1 MDAPTRT
8 VATARR
14 LRREMTLPE
23 VLLWTAI
30 RGGQIDGFKFR
41 RQHPIGPY
49 VLDFYCVEAK
59 LAVEVDGSAHDA
71 PDQMR
76 HDRARDEWLTAAE
89 VRVLRL
95 PARCVLDDVDGV
107 RRMVQTELRS

>member
-8 VATARR
+8 VANARR

-30 RGGQIDGFKFR
+30 RGGRIDGFRFR

-49 VLDFYCVEAK
+49 VLDFYCAAAN
-59 LAVEVDGSAHDA
+59 LALEVDGSAHDR

-76 HDRARDEWLTAAE
+76 HDRARAEWLAVE
-89 VRVLRL
+89 RIRILRL
-95 PARCVLDDVDGV
+95 PAKYVLDDMDGV
-107 RRMVQTELRS
+107 CRTIQAELRG

>member
-8 VATARR
+8 VANARR

-23 VLLWTAI
+23 VLLWTSI
-30 RGGQIDGFKFR
+30 RGGRIDGVRFR

-49 VLDFYCVEAK
+49 VLDFYCAAAK
-59 LAVEVDGSAHDA
+59 LALEIDGSAHDQ

-76 HDRARDEWLTAAE
+76 HDRARDEWLAAQGF
-89 VRVLRL
+89 RVLRV
-95 PARCVLDDVDGV
+95 PAKSVLDDVDGV
-107 RRMVQTELRS
+107 CRMIQAELRG

>member
-14 LRREMTLPE
+14 LRLEMTLPE

-30 RGGQIDGFKFR
+30 RGGRIGGFRFR

-49 VLDFYCVEAK
+49 VLDFYCAAEK
-59 LAVEVDGSAHDA
+59 FAVGVDGSAHDVPSSGLA
-71 PDQMR
+71 PGCLPPEGGDLEPR
-76 HDRARDEWLTAAE
+76 GAVRPRSSRGTTRRTAAGP
-89 VRVLRL
+89 LR
-95 PARCVLDDVDGV
+95 
-107 RRMVQTELRS
+107 